1 MEDKENTSNSIQL
14 ILLDISKHEQKIP
27 KNPIQKQ
34 LNNQS
39 ILEHTQDTNE
49 IEDTIAKY
57 VFAQGVS
64 INRLIQIL
72 HHFIYLHF
80 FYCMSMYLTK
90 SQIRRKANTVVYIF
104 SCFMVRSDEPSS
116 GKMFSFAL

>member
-1 MEDKENTSNSIQL
+1 MNRK
-14 ILLDISKHEQKIP
+14 SK
-27 KNPIQKQ
+27 

-39 ILEHTQDTNE
+39 ILEHTQDINE

-57 VFAQGVS
+57 VFAEGVS

-72 HHFIYLHF
+72 HNFIYLHFF